1 MEATK
6 NLSGN
11 EGRAQGRFHRDK
23 ERRDL
28 TPVAVRTIAGL
39 FDLWKVPPR
48 AAAKLMNVD
57 EGTWAAMSDGSWQG
71 ILSVDQLERT
81 SALVALYRDLK
92 ETMDE
97 QAAETWPTTADS
109 AAPFRG
115 KTPIDI
121 MVLGGLPV
129 IQAMRRHVKA
139 LRSAPLPDSMS
150 AAGQT
155 QGAL

>member
-6 NLSGN
+6 NISGN
-11 EGRAQGRFHRDK
+11 EGRTQGRFHRDK
-23 ERRDL
+23 ERREL
-28 TPVAVRTIAGL
+28 TPVAVRTIANL

-48 AAAKLMNVD
+48 SAAKLMNVD

-81 SALVALYRDLK
+81 SGLVALYRDLK
-92 ETMDE
+92 EAMDE
-97 QAAETWPTTADS
+97 EAADAWPTTANDNP
-109 AAPFRG
+109 PFRG
-115 KTPIDI
+115 KTPVDI

-139 LRSAPLPDSMS
+139 LRAGPGPDSESS
-150 AAGQT
+150 ADQA